1 MFASEFVILDLETT
15 GMSPGI
21 DRVTEVA
28 VLRVRDGAIAEEW
41 STLVNPGRPIPAA
54 IRLLTGISDAM
65 VAAAPCFADVAA
77 AVGERIDGATI
88 LVAHNARFDY
98 GFLKAEF
105 ARAGIA
111 FSARTLCTVR
121 LSRAL
126 YPQHRGHGLDAII
139 DRHALTVGGRH
150 RALGDAR
157 MLWEFIRAMYRELPA
172 ERIEEATRRLL
183 QRPSLPAQLPPD
195 ALDAIP
201 HEPGVY
207 IFYGTNRQP
216 LYVGKSVNLRERVGA
231 HFSGDHRS
239 ERDLRLS
246 QELVAIE
253 HETTPGELGALLRES
268 ALVKLLFPA
277 HNLRLRRRQQYAL
290 FSLDEET
297 GRPRI
302 VDASETEVDDL
313 AGHYGVFNNRGAARK
328 MLASVAQEARLC
340 HKLLGLE
347 TGAGPC
353 FAYQLK
359 RCLGACVGAEPQAAH
374 LARLKEAIE
383 RYRIPAWPH
392 GGAIAIGERRAH
404 RESWHVFDRWCY
416 LGSAATQDDA
426 ALLTRVRERRF
437 DADAFRILTNHLRR
451 EPDAEVIC
459 F

>member
-28 VLRVRDGAIAEEW
+28 ILRVRDGAIAEEW
-41 STLVNPGRPIPAA
+41 STLVNPGRPIPSA
-54 IRLLTGISDAM
+54 IRSLTGISDDM
-65 VAAAPCFADVAA
+65 VADAPRFAVVASA
-77 AVGERIDGATI
+77 IGERINGSI

-105 ARAGIA
+105 AQAGIP
-111 FSARTLCTVR
+111 FSARALCTVR

-139 DRHALTVGGRH
+139 ARHGLAAEGRH
-150 RALGDAR
+150 RAAGDAR
-157 MLWEFIRAMYRELPA
+157 MVWDFIRAMYRELPA
-172 ERIEEATRRLL
+172 ERVEAATRRLL
-183 QRPSLPAQLPPD
+183 QRPSLPAQLAPD

-207 IFYGTNRQP
+207 VFYGANRQP
-216 LYVGKSVNLRERVGA
+216 LYVGKSVDLRERIGA
-231 HFSGDHRS
+231 HFSSDHRS

-253 HETTPGELGALLRES
+253 HETTVGELGALLRES

-277 HNLRLRRRQQYAL
+277 HNVQRRRRQKFAL
-290 FSLDEET
+290 FSLEGET
-297 GRPRI
+297 GRPRY
-302 VDASETEVDDL
+302 VEASETELYDL

-328 MLASVAQEARLC
+328 MLASVAQEMQLC
-340 HKLLGLE
+340 QKLLGLE
-347 TGAGPC
+347 TGVGPC
-353 FAYQLK
+353 FAHQLK
-359 RCLGACVGAEPQAAH
+359 RCRGACVGAEPHATH
-374 LARLKEAIE
+374 LARLKDAIE

-392 GGAIAIGERRAH
+392 GGAIAIGERRTQ

-416 LGSAATQDDA
+416 LGSAATRTDA
-426 ALLTRVRERRF
+426 DLLARERERRF
-437 DADAFRILTNHLRR
+437 DADAFRILMNHLRR
-451 EPDAEVIC
+451 KPDAEVIC